1 MPRTFHEILPA
12 LEARLQRAK
21 QGALPIGH
29 AMELRRREE
38 RHAMGCPNDEE
49 ICGYVD
55 GKLRVCSAK
64 RWAAVRC
71 HVQRCPHCQ
80 DDVEGLCEALEL
92 NWRDVPAHAPL
103 SIWRSRFMAPVAAIA
118 AMLVLAVLAVQI
130 AVPMVAGWSADRHDI
145 NPGTSPLHAPA
156 LAPRHLLTMPTQL
169 DQSGVSTLNVSVPL
183 DVDAGVSVS
192 SVWRVAI
199 CSETEL
205 PTCGAGMALMRVM
218 EAACEV
224 MGDENACF
232 AQSANG
238 GCAICL
244 VAQQRG
250 IE

>member
-12 LEARLQRAK
+12 LEARLERAK

-38 RHAMGCPNDEE
+38 RHVMGCPNDEE

-55 GKLRVCSAK
+55 GNLRVCSAK
-64 RWAAVRC
+64 RWAAVRW
-71 HVQRCPHCQ
+71 HVQRCPYCQ

-92 NWRDVPAHAPL
+92 DWRDVAAHTPL
-103 SIWRSRFMAPVAAIA
+103 SLWRSRFMAPVAAIA
-118 AMLVLAVLAVQI
+118 AMLVLAVLGVRMSM
-130 AVPMVAGWSADRHDI
+130 PTVANWSADRHDI
-145 NPGTSPLHAPA
+145 NPVASPLHAPA
-156 LAPRHLLTMPTQL
+156 LMPHHLLTMPTPL
-169 DQSGVSTLNVSVPL
+169 DQSGVSTLNVSIPS
-183 DVDAGVSVS
+183 DTGVSVS
-192 SVWRVAI
+192 SVLRVAI

-205 PTCGAGMALMRVM
+205 PTCGAGMALISVM

-232 AQSANG
+232 AQSPNG

-244 VAQQRG
+244 VAQQWG